1 MFTVAMYIVIQ
12 PRVRCVSVP
21 SAPVDRAAQVLTAL
35 AAAYLVARIGMGLLP
50 V

>member
-12 PRVRCVSVP
+12 PRVRFVSVP
-21 SAPVDRAAQVLTAL
+21 SAPVDRVAHVLTAA
-35 AAAYLVARIGMGLLP
+35 AAAYLLVRIGMGLLP